1 MDGPIT
7 ITVAFASVFTVQLTT
22 TNPWLVLGV
31 VVVVCVAVIAV
42 KAMQTSGEKKDR
54 ESTDK
59 KIK

>member
-7 ITVAFASVFTVQLTT
+7 TTVAFASVFTVQLTT

>member
-54 ESTDK
+54 QSTDK